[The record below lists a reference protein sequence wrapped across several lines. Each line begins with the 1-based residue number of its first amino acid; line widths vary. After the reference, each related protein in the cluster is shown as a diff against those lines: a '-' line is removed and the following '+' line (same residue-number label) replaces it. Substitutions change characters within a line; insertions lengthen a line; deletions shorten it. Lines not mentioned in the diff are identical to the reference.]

1 MDHTYQLLSGNVA
14 IFLDGDVFFVTSPDI
29 HLKYLAE
36 IYSQQEYNKAFSAGM
51 MTEEDAIELA
61 VDTGEWSDEEE
72 DLLTNKLPKNIDQ
85 MKLDYYNR
93 FYVTS
98 SKNKIKQQIEEISK
112 KANSLYQK
120 KMNYYDKTCEHI
132 KNSYFK
138 NYCLENCI
146 IDKDKNKIDPNE
158 FSINRISIEYDK
170 RRVNSENIRETSKDG
185 KWRLLYSASKENGT
199 PFLNKDLND
208 DQLQL
213 ISWTKMYDSVHQSM
227 DCPSDEIIKDDIA
240 IDGWFLEQN
249 KKREQ
254 EQLKEKAESKLSK
267 TKGGGDLFLMAHNKE
282 EVDNIISMNTPQ
294 GKQTLKS
301 LANDLNNKGDL
312 QESQLTHVKNNI
324 QMAIN
329 SAKK

>member
-1 MDHTYQLLSGNVA
+1 
-14 IFLDGDVFFVTSPDI
+14 
-29 HLKYLAE
+29 
-36 IYSQQEYNKAFSAGM
+36 
-51 MTEEDAIELA
+51 
-61 VDTGEWSDEEE
+61 
-72 DLLTNKLPKNIDQ
+72 
-85 MKLDYYNR
+85 
-93 FYVTS
+93 
-98 SKNKIKQQIEEISK
+98 
-112 KANSLYQK
+112 
-120 KMNYYDKTCEHI
+120 
-132 KNSYFK
+132 
-138 NYCLENCI
+138 
-146 IDKDKNKIDPNE
+146 
-158 FSINRISIEYDK
+158 
-170 RRVNSENIRETSKDG
+170 
-185 KWRLLYSASKENGT
+185 
-199 PFLNKDLND
+199 
-208 DQLQL
+208 
-213 ISWTKMYDSVHQSM
+213 MYDSVHQSM